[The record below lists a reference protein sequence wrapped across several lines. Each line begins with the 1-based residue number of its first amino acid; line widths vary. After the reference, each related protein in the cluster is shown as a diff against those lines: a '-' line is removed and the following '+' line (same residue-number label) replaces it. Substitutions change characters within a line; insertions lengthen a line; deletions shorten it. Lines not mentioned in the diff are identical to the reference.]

1 MIFTLDSLGSKHS
14 AAINNLGRYL
24 QLEAADKRNL
34 PLEESTRAAGHK
46 ALVPTQ
52 PNFCDCGLYLLFF
65 VRQFFTDPDGF
76 RQRMVRTQL
85 LLLVLRG

>member
-1 MIFTLDSLGSKHS
+1 MIFTLDSLGSKHG

-24 QLEAADKRNL
+24 QLEAADKRKL
-34 PLEESTRAAGHK
+34 PLEESTRADGHK

-65 VRQFFTDPDGF
+65 VRQFFTDPEGF
-76 RQRMVRTQL
+76 RERMVRTRL
-85 LLLVLRG
+85 FFLAPRG